1 MIDLDW
7 LVLFS
12 SHHFPLQINQLYL
25 VNRLASHRNYYSK
38 EIKEIFW
45 FALFSTFVQ
54 PMISKA
60 QQQQPHDTINKSSSI
75 FESREY
81 SFFQPLLSLV
91 MMIFIS

>member
-7 LVLFS
+7 LVLFHLIIS
-12 SHHFPLQINQLYL
+12 PQINQLYSEL
-25 VNRLASHRNYYSK
+25 GSADIVSPEKDILELRGLFGVAM
-38 EIKEIFW
+38 
-45 FALFSTFVQ
+45 FSTFVQ

-60 QQQQPHDTINKSSSI
+60 QQQQHDTINKSSSI

-81 SFFQPLLSLV
+81 SFFQSLPSLV